1 MELPLIVYQIIFF
14 FTLLVLVVTIAG
26 GFFVGFLWLFRRAR
40 PNPYANK
47 LYALLLWA
55 FSFTM
60 TDRFL
65 MYSDIANRHPK
76 FSFLPIYFSFSL
88 GPLLFY
94 YVKSRLYPKFRL
106 HRADLK
112 HFIFPVV
119 QAIIL
124 LYIGFQSD
132 EAKHNFRHYFFSPFY
147 GNFEKGVY
155 ILFFSFYLYSAY
167 RFIGHERIL
176 LAKYNSNSSFNN
188 NNLRRQLLI
197 TGWLKRMVKVMFIL
211 FAVNASFILVDY
223 FSFKFFEINLNTK
236 AMFTA
241 LTELSFASMIGWLI
255 VNGYFAWRRK
265 I

>member
-1 MELPLIVYQIIFF
+1 MELPLIVYQILFF
-14 FTLLVLVVTIAG
+14 FTILVLVITISG
-26 GFFVGFLWLFRRAR
+26 GFFIGFLWLFRRAR
-40 PNPYANK
+40 PNPLSNK
-47 LYALLLWA
+47 LYAFLLWA

-60 TDRFL
+60 LDRFL
-65 MYSDIANRHPK
+65 VYSDIAVHYPR

-106 HRADLK
+106 HRADIK

-119 QAIIL
+119 QGVIL
-124 LYIGFQSD
+124 LYIGFQGE
-132 EAKHNFRHYFFSPFY
+132 EAKRSFKTRFFSPFY

-155 ILFFSFYLYSAY
+155 ILLFFFYLYSAY

-176 LAKYNSNSSFNN
+176 LSRIPLKSRSSVI
-188 NNLRRQLLI
+188 RRQILI
-197 TGWLKRMVKVMFIL
+197 AGWLKRMVKVLFIL
-211 FAVNASFILVDY
+211 FAVNASFILVEY
-223 FSFKFFEINLNTK
+223 FSFKVFKINLNGK
-236 AMFTA
+236 AMFSS
-241 LTELSFASMIGWLI
+241 LTELSFGSMIGWLI

>member
-1 MELPLIVYQIIFF
+1 MELPIIVYQIIFF
-14 FTLLVLVVTIAG
+14 FTVLVLVVTIAG

-60 TDRFL
+60 LDRFL
-65 MYSDIANRHPK
+65 VYSEIALRHPRL
-76 FSFLPIYFSFSL
+76 SFLPIYFSFSL

-106 HRADLK
+106 HREDIK
-112 HFIFPVV
+112 HFVFPVV
-119 QAIIL
+119 QAVIL

-132 EAKHNFRHYFFSPFY
+132 EAKHNFRRNFFSPFY

-155 ILFFSFYLYSAY
+155 ILFFFFYLYSAY
-167 RFIGHERIL
+167 RFIGHERML
-176 LAKYNSNSSFNN
+176 LKQIPLKSRTTK
-188 NNLRRQLLI
+188 LRRQILI
-197 TGWLKRMVKVMFIL
+197 TGWLKRMVKGLFIL
-211 FAVNASFILVDY
+211 FAVNASFILVEY
-223 FSFKFFEINLNTK
+223 FSFKIFKINLNGR
-236 AMFTA
+236 AMFTS
-241 LTELSFASMIGWLI
+241 LTELSFGSMIGWLI
-255 VNGYFAWRRK
+255 INGYFAWRRK